1 MRRYVHVGPAAADMA
16 TVLESEL
23 AALHIWQ
30 TARNPRGGLALPDE
44 VWDGMTISI
53 DKIET
58 VLLKTRSSNR
68 PRRQADL
75 SSMNWRGRRW
85 KTTQKLTIKL

>member
-1 MRRYVHVGPAAADMA
+1 MAA
-16 TVLESEL
+16 VLESEL

-30 TARNPRGGLALPDE
+30 TAKNPRGGLALPDE

-58 VLLKTRSSNR
+58 VLLKTRISNR
-68 PRRQADL
+68 PPRQANL
-75 SSMNWRGRRW
+75 ISMNWEKRRW
-85 KTTQKLTIKL
+85 KARQKLTIKL